1 MDASTCWMT
10 LGIAGGVLFYG
21 RFYVQWLAS
30 ERAGRVV
37 VPMAFW
43 YMSMAGA
50 LMTFAYSIW
59 RHSPGAAFGLCFN
72 VVIYTRNLVLRWR
85 EAGHLN
91 FARNVV
97 IHGLAVG
104 VTLVAVALTV
114 LVWQGEWARNARL
127 PRAEA
132 ARNWFWLGLWAA
144 GQAAYFARFGVQ
156 WLLSEWWG
164 KSVIPRV
171 FWLLSCIG
179 ACCQAPGFF
188 MRPEPD
194 WINGFGQSFNLLIY
208 ARSLVLSGRKTNG
221 QQRKVVNG

>member
-1 MDASTCWMT
+1 MMDASTWWMS
-10 LGIAGGVLFYG
+10 LGIAGGALFYG

-43 YMSMAGA
+43 YMSLAGA

-72 VVIYTRNLVLRWR
+72 VVVYTRNLVLRWQEGGR
-85 EAGHLN
+85 LGAV
-91 FARNVV
+91 RNAV
-97 IHGLAVG
+97 IHGLALA
-104 VTLVAVALTV
+104 VTLAAVVLTV
-114 LVWQGEWARNARL
+114 MVWQGEWTSNARL

-132 ARNWFWLGLWAA
+132 ARNWFWLGWWAV
-144 GQAAYFARFGVQ
+144 GQAAYFGRFGVQ
-156 WLLSEWWG
+156 WLLSEWRG

-208 ARSLVLSGRKTNG
+208 ARSLVLSGRKTI
-221 QQRKVVNG
+221 